1 MQKLPVMLYHIKKC
15 CSNVIGPPG
24 HHVVTRSHSTS
35 VVTVSHTC
43 PMSGYSSAAS
53 GNITA
58 PLPAHGPTLIIL
70 HTPAAHCI
78 KHLPAGLL
86 HHAANT
92 IKYFSK
98 IITNILLQV
107 HGTQPLFTYDTLRQ
121 RDPYSRLDSDASSM
135 GQSLSPSQ
143 QVASY
148 LDNYNRNL
156 VFLKNFIILYKK

>member
-1 MQKLPVMLYHIKKC
+1 MQKLPVMLYYIKQC

-92 IKYFSK
+92 IKYFSNDNK
-98 IITNILLQV
+98 HLVAGTRDPATVYIWHIATERPILQTGLWCQL
-107 HGTQPLFTYDTLRQ
+107 HGTESVSFTTG
-121 RDPYSRLDSDASSM
+121 S
-135 GQSLSPSQ
+135 
-143 QVASY
+143 
-148 LDNYNRNL
+148 
-156 VFLKNFIILYKK
+156 FIFR